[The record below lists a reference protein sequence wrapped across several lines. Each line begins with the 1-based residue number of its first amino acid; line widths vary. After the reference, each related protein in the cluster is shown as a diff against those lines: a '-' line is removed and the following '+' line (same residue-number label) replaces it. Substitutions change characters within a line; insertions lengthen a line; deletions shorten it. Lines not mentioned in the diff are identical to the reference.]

1 MVFLS
6 NLIAFRVIQLI
17 VPDKLD
23 AGDELLELEADV
35 EGEGDDVVVE
45 HHPQQQH
52 LQDAHEGDVV
62 HLDIVLA
69 CVNQNLYSM
78 YLKIMAQDIFWFL
91 FASMNRHEFE
101 PLKGLLRQI
110 FEFCFRC

>member
-1 MVFLS
+1 MQIFLDDFPPHSMENFSWFSIPFDGPSFLLLPSEQLLLFFLS

-62 HLDIVLA
+62 HLDIV
-69 CVNQNLYSM
+69 
-78 YLKIMAQDIFWFL
+78 
-91 FASMNRHEFE
+91 
-101 PLKGLLRQI
+101 
-110 FEFCFRC
+110 